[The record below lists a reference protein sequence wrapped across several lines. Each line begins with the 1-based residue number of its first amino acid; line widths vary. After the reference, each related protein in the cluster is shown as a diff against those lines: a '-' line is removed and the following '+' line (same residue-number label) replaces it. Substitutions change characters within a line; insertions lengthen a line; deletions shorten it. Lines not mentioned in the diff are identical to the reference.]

1 MQNDVITGRLISAEG
16 GRIVIDVMKR
26 TNYLIATNTD
36 VALKIADSL
45 PEEVGVSSDINIDLQ
60 SL

>member
-1 MQNDVITGRLISAEG
+1 MQSDVVAGCLISTKG

-45 PEEVGVSSDINIDLQ
+45 PEEVGVSSDINVDLQ
-60 SL
+60 SF

>member
-1 MQNDVITGRLISAEG
+1 MQSDVVTGRLISAEG
-16 GRIVIDVMKR
+16 GRIVIDVVKR

-36 VALKIADSL
+36 VALKIADCF
-45 PEEVGVSSDINIDLQ
+45 PEEVCVSSDINVDLQ